1 MMPGDEMRRL
11 TAFPQRSHAESGSS
25 LMLCFTSKRCEQLSH
40 WYSYVGIG
48 ASFLSHVSVL
58 AAIRQV
64 ACGLYQL
71 GEGLSKSFE
80 SSGNVCHTGGIR
92 QSEMV
97 VAAKRFAWDHRNV
110 RIVQEIVS
118 HFVRCLE
125 HT

>member
-11 TAFPQRSHAESGSS
+11 TAFPQRSHVERGSS
-25 LMLCFTSKRCEQLSH
+25 LMLCFTSNRCRQLSH

-48 ASFLSHVSVL
+48 ASFLHHVSAFDL
-58 AAIRQV
+58 LGQPPY
-64 ACGLYQL
+64 GLYQL
-71 GEGLSKSFE
+71 GKGLSKSFK

-97 VAAKRFAWDHRNV
+97 VAAKRFAWHHRNV
-110 RIVQEIVS
+110 RIIQKVVG
-118 HFVRCLE
+118 HLVWCLQ